1 MQQVPPDETIRAALQ
16 KSHARLLRQHE
27 IVVEFGVMSLKSADL
42 DALLTQACVAVA
54 RGMETRFAKVLM
66 PIPDSDEFLLSHG
79 VGWDESDIGHAR
91 VGGDVASPAGY
102 AIATYRPVLSNHLG
116 EEFRF
121 RTPELLKKYGIE
133 RAINVPI
140 RGILGPFGV
149 LEADSSDG
157 DDFIESDLVF
167 LEGVSNVI
175 SMAVERLSESAHTP
189 PPNPYSESM
198 LNASP
203 DCVKIL
209 TASGEI
215 EFMNDAGMC
224 LMQIGDL
231 AQVRGL
237 PWPQLWPEESKGL
250 VQNAVVKGTKGESIR
265 FEAYCPTANA
275 EPKWWDV
282 TVAPILGLDGSVDKL
297 IAVSRD
303 ITERHRYEAQLLSLI
318 EAQNSRQTTADLH
331 LEEIHH
337 RVKNSLHLVNT
348 LLLLQANLTPDEA
361 VRLQLQTAAGRVVT
375 IASVHERLYQSA
387 GTKDVLASDYLA
399 ALLSDLSKALS
410 DRKIIL
416 SADSFT
422 LPPERMAPLGLI
434 ISELITNALKYG
446 KGTITVSV
454 KDALDHALITV
465 IDEGDGFPESYPKPS
480 GTGLGMRLIKSYSGY
495 GSAAITV
502 NRREERSTI
511 HVRFKLQS

>member
-1 MQQVPPDETIRAALQ
+1 M
-16 KSHARLLRQHE
+16 
-27 IVVEFGVMSLKSADL
+27 
-42 DALLTQACVAVA
+42 
-54 RGMETRFAKVLM
+54 
-66 PIPDSDEFLLSHG
+66 
-79 VGWDESDIGHAR
+79 
-91 VGGDVASPAGY
+91 AS
-102 AIATYRPVLSNHLG
+102 
-116 EEFRF
+116 
-121 RTPELLKKYGIE
+121 
-133 RAINVPI
+133 
-140 RGILGPFGV
+140 
-149 LEADSSDG
+149 
-157 DDFIESDLVF
+157 
-167 LEGVSNVI
+167 
-175 SMAVERLSESAHTP
+175 
-189 PPNPYSESM
+189 
-198 LNASP
+198 
-203 DCVKIL
+203 
-209 TASGEI
+209 
-215 EFMNDAGMC
+215 
-224 LMQIGDL
+224 
-231 AQVRGL
+231 
-237 PWPQLWPEESKGL
+237 
-250 VQNAVVKGTKGESIR
+250 
-265 FEAYCPTANA
+265 
-275 EPKWWDV
+275 
-282 TVAPILGLDGSVDKL
+282 ILGLVGSVDNL